1 MRQDHTLVREDD
13 LHHFVDDRVDA
24 AQRRQIE
31 AWLDEHLHD
40 KQKVAAWRQQRQR
53 LHDSYDG
60 VLNEALPKKLLDLAA
75 PRPPIRTWAL
85 AAALAW
91 LSLGALIGFFLRG
104 QTADRIEPGEALA
117 HSAAI
122 AHAIYTPE
130 VRHPVE
136 VGADQEAHLVA
147 WLSKRLDKR
156 VRAPHF
162 SSQGFALVG
171 GRLLPG
177 DDGPVAQ
184 FMYQDSSGRRLT
196 LYVRGKPEEKTVTAF
211 RFAQEGKV
219 SVFYWIDGS
228 LAYALS
234 GELPRAQLLSLS
246 ETVYRELNP

>member
-1 MRQDHTLVREDD
+1 M
-13 LHHFVDDRVDA
+13 
-24 AQRRQIE
+24 
-31 AWLDEHLHD
+31 WLEEHPQEQQQAD
-40 KQKVAAWRQQRQR
+40 AWRQQRQL
-53 LHDSYDG
+53 LHAKFDG
-60 VLNEALPKKLLDLAA
+60 VLSEPVPGRLAELA
-75 PRPPIRTWAL
+75 VARPRIKTWAL
-85 AAALAW
+85 AAGLAW
-91 LSLGALIGFFLRG
+91 LSLGVLIGYFLRG
-104 QTADRIEPGEALA
+104 PSVSRIEPGEMLA
-117 HSAAI
+117 HRAAI

-162 SSQGFALVG
+162 NSQGYTLVG

-184 FMYQDSSGRRLT
+184 FMYQDSSGKRLT
-196 LYVRGKPEEKTVTAF
+196 LYVRGTPEEKTVTAF

-234 GELPRAQLLSLS
+234 GEMPREQLLALS

>member
-1 MRQDHTLVREDD
+1 MRQETAPVSTDD
-13 LHHFVDDRVDA
+13 LHHLVDGRVDDA
-24 AQRRQIE
+24 ERRRIE
-31 AWLDEHLHD
+31 AWLDEHPQEQQQAD
-40 KQKVAAWRQQRQR
+40 AWRQQRQL
-53 LHDSYDG
+53 LHDNFDD
-60 VLNEALPKKLLDLAA
+60 VLSEPMPSRLAELAA
-75 PRPPIRTWAL
+75 ARPRIKTWAL
-85 AAALAW
+85 AAGFAW
-91 LSLGALIGFFLRG
+91 LSLGVLIGYFLRG
-104 QTADRIEPGEALA
+104 PAVSRIDPGEMLA
-117 HSAAI
+117 HRAAI

-162 SSQGFALVG
+162 SSQGYTLVG

-184 FMYQDSSGRRLT
+184 FMYQDSSGKRLT
-196 LYVRGKPEEKTVTAF
+196 LYVRGTPEEKTVTAF

-234 GELPRAQLLSLS
+234 GEMPREQLLALS